1 MGNERPGQ
9 RKEWS
14 VSEAQAGAPSLQ
26 RGSHAL
32 WPQGYGGPLAASM
45 ACGARDR
52 MIRAGLRA
60 PRGERSYDQNWAA
73 PRVGS
78 DGSCPTASPS
88 EIGCGITRALVCDR
102 GGNTQG
108 GEEVSAHNS
117 STLSPSST
125 RDLSLEREP
134 VRGASQPGHKGRI
147 QGPLPTPRR
156 GGGWV
161 AQGPTPGVG
170 RCLAEIVCVGWRVAA
185 RGRLPGDAGGAG
197 PR

>member
-1 MGNERPGQ
+1 M
-9 RKEWS
+9 
-14 VSEAQAGAPSLQ
+14 
-26 RGSHAL
+26 

-73 PRVGS
+73 PRDGS
-78 DGSCPTASPS
+78 DGSCPTVSPS
-88 EIGCGITRALVCDR
+88 EIGSGITRALMCDR
-102 GGNTQG
+102 GGNTRG
-108 GEEVSAHNS
+108 GEEDFAHIS
-117 STLSPSST
+117 STLTPSST

-161 AQGPTPGVG
+161 PGTDTRSWAVSQSY
-170 RCLAEIVCVGWRVAA
+170 VGWW
-185 RGRLPGDAGGAG
+185 RGATCLEMPAEQAPVKRRADGSPVTNVSG
-197 PR
+197 